1 MATSWHPLVEEGA
14 PGRGGGD
21 LLRMACMIE
30 GYPGGGGG
38 GRGGHGDCL
47 HTAYLHAGGWAGAGQ
62 RAW

>member
-38 GRGGHGDCL
+38 GGGGMGCGRGEGEVIDCE
-47 HTAYLHAGGWAGAGQ
+47 TWV
-62 RAW
+62 